1 MKNMDRTFLLFT
13 RKRGFFLGKEASHF
27 AYDHISAP
35 FISQWRREKLRQQ
48 LLHIDALKFVFSK
61 KATKLSIWHLLQNVK
76 STVKISSI
84 FVAFLENMNFNQET
98 LTDFYGNEAKKKSK
112 WPTQK
117 NWDFQ
122 NRQFLKNFRENF
134 MDWSLD

>member
-1 MKNMDRTFLLFT
+1 MHSLKQKQKLVYLYIFLDIQSHMKNMDRTFLLFT

-84 FVAFLENMNFNQET
+84 FVASLENMNFIHWQ
-98 LTDFYGNEAKKKSK
+98 LWLIFDPY
-112 WPTQK
+112 
-117 NWDFQ
+117 
-122 NRQFLKNFRENF
+122 R
-134 MDWSLD
+134 SLG